1 MMSIENIEHNKV
13 GSERTAPNLRIE
25 TPKVSVP
32 STLLSAT
39 GLSKKYGS
47 AQPVFENINVDVKT
61 GETVALIG
69 SNGAGKSTL
78 LKCLIGV
85 LPNNDGEISIFGDS
99 FSGKPKPKQA
109 KKIRSEIGFVFQ
121 KHSLVARATA
131 LTNVVHGLLGRPGSW
146 RGWHHTIASH
156 QWRQD
161 ALEAL
166 DSVNLLHKA
175 NERVDQLS
183 GGQAQRV
190 AIARALVRKPKLF
203 IADEPAAS
211 LDPKSGHEVM
221 QRFVDLAHKHNITL
235 MFTSHDMQHALQ
247 YADRIIALKAG
258 QIYLDQKSDDLT
270 ANDLK
275 VVFDG

>member
-1 MMSIENIEHNKV
+1 MSILNVEQPAV
-13 GSERTAPNLRIE
+13 GGERIAPNLHARE
-25 TPKVSVP
+25 PSQTTSVS
-32 STLLSAT
+32 LLSAD
-39 GLSKKYGS
+39 GLCKSYNADKPIFS
-47 AQPVFENINVDVKT
+47 NISLDVKE

-78 LKCLIGV
+78 LKCFIGV
-85 LPNNDGEISIFGDS
+85 LPNNGGEISIFGNG
-99 FSGKPKPKQA
+99 FSKAPSAKQA
-109 KKIRSEIGFVFQ
+109 KQIRSDIGFVFQ

-146 RGWHHTIASH
+146 RGWHHAFAQNT
-156 QWRQD
+156 WREA
-161 ALEAL
+161 ALDAL
-166 DSVNLLHKA
+166 DSVNLAHKA

-221 QRFVDLAHKHNITL
+221 QRFVDLAKKNNITL

-247 YADRIIALKAG
+247 YAERVIALKSG
-258 QIYLDQKSDDLT
+258 SVFLDQNSIDLT
-270 ANDLK
+270 PADLK
-275 VVFDG
+275 AVFDG

>member
-1 MMSIENIEHNKV
+1 MSILNVEQPAV
-13 GSERTAPNLRIE
+13 GGERIAPNLHTR
-25 TPKVSVP
+25 VP
-32 STLLSAT
+32 SQATRVSLLSAD
-39 GLSKKYGS
+39 GLCKSYNADKPIFS
-47 AQPVFENINVDVKT
+47 NICLDVKE

-85 LPNNDGEISIFGDS
+85 LPNNGGEISIFGS
-99 FSGKPKPKQA
+99 GFSKAPSAKQA
-109 KKIRSEIGFVFQ
+109 KQIRSDIGFVFQ

-146 RGWHHTIASH
+146 RGWHHALAQNT
-156 QWRQD
+156 WREA
-161 ALEAL
+161 ALDAL
-166 DSVNLLHKA
+166 DSVNLAHKA

-221 QRFVDLAHKHNITL
+221 QRFVDLAKKNNITL

-247 YADRIIALKAG
+247 YADRVIALKSG
-258 QIYLDQKSDDLT
+258 SVFLDQNSIDLT
-270 ANDLK
+270 PADLK
-275 VVFDG
+275 AVFDG

>member
-1 MMSIENIEHNKV
+1 MSIMDIYENSAGRERIAPGPYLKRHQDV
-13 GSERTAPNLRIE
+13 GETALI
-25 TPKVSVP
+25 
-32 STLLSAT
+32 SAQN
-39 GLSKKYGS
+39 LSKRYGNS
-47 AQPVFENINVDVKT
+47 SDIFSNLNVQISS

-78 LKCLIGV
+78 LKCLIGL
-85 LPNNDGEISIFGDS
+85 LPHSAGSVSVFDETFTSAPNAA
-99 FSGKPKPKQA
+99 QA
-109 KKIRSEIGFVFQ
+109 RKIRSEIGFVFQ
-121 KHSLVARATA
+121 KHCLVSRATA
-131 LTNVVHGLLGRPGSW
+131 LTNVVHGLLGRQGSW
-146 RGWHHTIASH
+146 RGWHQMIATTS
-156 QWRQD
+156 WRNQ

-166 DSVNLLHKA
+166 DSVNLIHKA

-211 LDPKSGHEVM
+211 LDPKSGHDVM
-221 QRFVDLAHKHNITL
+221 QRFVDLAKANNITL
-235 MFTSHDMQHALQ
+235 MFTSHNMQHALQ

-258 QIYLDQKSDDLT
+258 HILLDQKSDDLT
-270 ANDLK
+270 AQDLK